1 MTHWFDL
8 EPVGADFFDTAP
20 HIFTYSIDLT
30 AQPDDVW
37 AGLTADEP
45 LSWCRLL
52 TKVHYTSPRPYGVGT
67 RRIAEVGGGAMQM
80 REKFITWDDETR
92 RHSFYVEQSNVPLFQ
107 SFAED
112 YRVDELAVG
121 SRLQWTFAFS
131 PRPKLSLAVCGGLP
145 VNSLIFSSFVRDTK
159 RHFGSAPRH

>member
-1 MTHWFDL
+1 MV
-8 EPVGADFFDTAP
+8 PTA
-20 HIFTYSIDLT
+20 H
-30 AQPDDVW
+30 
-37 AGLTADEP
+37 
-45 LSWCRLL
+45 
-52 TKVHYTSPRPYGVGT
+52 KVHYTSPRPYGVGA

-121 SRLQWTFAFS
+121 SRLQWNFAFS
-131 PRPKLSLAVCGGLP
+131 PRPKLSLAVRGGLP

>member
-8 EPVGADFFDTAP
+8 EPVGVDFFDTAP

-52 TKVHYTSPRPYGVGT
+52 TKVHYTSPRPYGVMSS
-67 RRIAEVGGGAMQM
+67 RAN
-80 REKFITWDDETR
+80 D
-92 RHSFYVEQSNVPLFQ
+92 PL
-107 SFAED
+107 A
-112 YRVDELAVG
+112 G
-121 SRLQWTFAFS
+121 SV
-131 PRPKLSLAVCGGLP
+131 PRPV
-145 VNSLIFSSFVRDTK
+145 VR
-159 RHFGSAPRH
+159 

>member
-8 EPVGADFFDTAP
+8 EPVGVDFFDTAP
-20 HIFTYSIDLT
+20 HIFTYSIDL
-30 AQPDDVW
+30 AAEPDAVW

-121 SRLQWTFAFS
+121 S
-131 PRPKLSLAVCGGLP
+131 
-145 VNSLIFSSFVRDTK
+145 
-159 RHFGSAPRH
+159 

>member
-8 EPVGADFFDTAP
+8 EPVGVDFFDTAP
-20 HIFTYSIDLT
+20 HIFTYSIDL
-30 AQPDDVW
+30 AAEPDVVW

-92 RHSFYVEQSNVPLFQ
+92 RHSFYVEQSN
-107 SFAED
+107 
-112 YRVDELAVG
+112 
-121 SRLQWTFAFS
+121 
-131 PRPKLSLAVCGGLP
+131 
-145 VNSLIFSSFVRDTK
+145 
-159 RHFGSAPRH
+159 